1 MLLQLLDG
9 RGGIAVKAMSVQAR
23 LCTRGVLSASSS
35 TICALKQNGHGQV
48 ALDLKIFF
56 WH

>member
-35 TICALKQNGHGQV
+35 TICALKQHGQV